1 MPSLARFFLTRFL
14 TLTPK
19 ESALLLFAAS
29 VGSLLMAYVAEHFFG
44 VLPCELCVYQ
54 RVPYALVAFLSVTV
68 FAVAVYGRAR
78 AARGLLLLCALAFF
92 VNAGIAVFHSGVE
105 LHWWQGTD
113 GCAVNP
119 LVMQNIKDPAAVRAA
134 LMAAPVV
141 RCDEINFTFLG
152 FTMANWNIPASLA
165 LCAFALFAAWRLRIT
180 PRSNA

>member
-1 MPSLARFFLTRFL
+1 MASSFYSLFLRFL
-14 TLTPK
+14 AFRVKDSSLV
-19 ESALLLFAAS
+19 LFALS
-29 VGSLLMAYVAEHFFG
+29 VGSLLTAYVAETFFG

-54 RVPYALVAFLSVTV
+54 RVPYALVAFLSVAV
-68 FAVAVYGRAR
+68 FSVAVCGRVR
-78 AARGLLLLCALAFF
+78 AARLLLLLCALAFF

-119 LVMQNIKDPAAVRAA
+119 LVMQDLKDPSAVREA

-141 RCDEINFTFLG
+141 RCDDINFTFLG
-152 FTMANWNIPASLA
+152 FTMANWNILASLA
-165 LCAFALFAAWRLRIT
+165 FCAFALFAAWRLRVT